1 MLWLPVLILTALL
14 TASGCHS
21 EPSEA
26 QSTREFVAIQAD
38 QNRRL
43 ADLQS
48 QLQSQQTTL
57 NQQRDALET
66 ERRELAAKRLRDP
79 VIAEAITAIGTLLA
93 CLAPIFLAWVVLS
106 RGNQELDAELIADAL
121 VTDLASG
128 RTSVLLPALQPPP
141 MSAAPKLPTHPHVP
155 SLKESH

>member
-1 MLWLPVLILTALL
+1 MLTTLV
-14 TASGCHS
+14 TASGCQS

-43 ADLQS
+43 AELHS

-57 NQQRDALET
+57 NQQRDALEE

-79 VIAEAITAIGTLLA
+79 VIAESITAIGTLLA
-93 CLAPIFLAWVVLS
+93 CLAPILLAWVVLS
-106 RGNQELDAELIADAL
+106 RGNQELDAELITDAL
-121 VTDLASG
+121 ITDLASG
-128 RTSVLLPALQPPP
+128 GKSVLLPALQPPP
-141 MSAAPKLPTHPHVP
+141 AAARLQVNPHLP
-155 SLKESH
+155 SSKESH

>member
-1 MLWLPVLILTALL
+1 MILIGLVTAC
-14 TASGCHS
+14 GCHS

-26 QSTREFVAIQAD
+26 QSTREFVAIQAE

-93 CLAPIFLAWVVLS
+93 CLAPILLTWVVLG

-121 VTDLASG
+121 IADLASG
-128 RTSVLLPALQPPP
+128 GKSVLLPALQPQP
-141 MSAAPKLPTHPHVP
+141 AASRLQVNPHLP

>member
-1 MLWLPVLILTALL
+1 MHRLLIVIFTALV

-21 EPSEA
+21 EPSEV

-48 QLQSQQTTL
+48 QLQSQQITL
-57 NQQRDALET
+57 NQQRDALEA

-79 VIAEAITAIGTLLA
+79 VIASAITAIGTLLA
-93 CLAPIFLAWVVLS
+93 CLAPIFLAWVVLN
-106 RGNQELDAELIADAL
+106 RGNELDAELIADAL
-121 VTDLASG
+121 ITDLASG

-141 MSAAPKLPTHPHVP
+141 MSAAPRLPTHLEHP